1 MKLYI
6 NHKSRK
12 AVIEMIDD
20 AVEARYVG
28 EKKMFLCLLL
38 DTDPEVFRKKLSCEF
53 GNEIAGWI
61 VEWSQ
66 AEKE

>member
-1 MKLYI
+1 
-6 NHKSRK
+6 
-12 AVIEMIDD
+12 MIDD